1 MEDNH
6 KLQTINHK
14 LVPVMKNLI
23 FYSCVILLAVACSK
37 DKPVFDK
44 GPDDRINEQLGN
56 YQSIIT
62 GSANGWT
69 ATLVTRLG
77 NTYSFYFRFNE
88 SNRVFMNCDFDTTTA
103 GVQKESSF
111 RLKSL
116 QQPCL
121 LFDTYSY
128 IHLLADPDASV
139 NGGYPGGGL
148 LSDFEFSIDTCTTD
162 SIKLTG
168 RFNGSKAILRK
179 ASVQD
184 RAAWENKQVLN
195 NISGLLNLGK
205 IHNYFKRLNYN
216 GTEYEIQINTIFK
229 SAVITWK
236 DASGT
241 VHTLTT
247 PYYISSTGIQFSIPV
262 VNGSST
268 IGGFTITGFN
278 TTTNTLQVKVNN
290 TDAVIAGAIRPL
302 APDVQAGRRWWNLAA
317 AAQSYWISVDGF
329 HVNGVDDAFG
339 VKTLKTDTSSY
350 YYLAYWPG
358 IQPGSGSSFDA
369 LVPYYY
375 IPVIDDIDF
384 HYGTAGKP
392 SFQSDGRVILG
403 FLGDLTVGPYPTTG
417 PAFKT
422 KEQLFSTNGYW
433 FVQTG
438 ETRYDMISAK
448 DAKAWI
454 SWRR

>member
-1 MEDNH
+1 
-6 KLQTINHK
+6 
-14 LVPVMKNLI
+14 MKKILYILI
-23 FYSCVILLAVACSK
+23 LFTVIASCNKEKAA
-37 DKPVFDK
+37 FDK
-44 GPDDRINEQLGN
+44 DVDDRINEQLGN

-62 GSANGWT
+62 GAANGWT
-69 ATLVTRLG
+69 ATLITQLG

-88 SNRVFMNCDFDTTTA
+88 SNRVFMYCDFDTTTA
-103 GVQKESSF
+103 GVLKESSF

-128 IHLLADPDASV
+128 IHMLADPDASV
-139 NGGYPGGGL
+139 NGGFYGGGL

-168 RFNGSKAILRK
+168 RFNGSKAIMRK

-184 RAAWENKQVLN
+184 RAAWENKQVRN
-195 NISGLLNLGK
+195 NISGLLDLGK
-205 IHNYFKRLNYN
+205 ILNYFKRLNYN

-241 VHTLTT
+241 VHTVTT
-247 PYYISSTGIQFSIPV
+247 PYYFSATGIQFSKPV
-262 VNGSST
+262 VNGGTT
-268 IGGFTITGFN
+268 ITGFAITGFN
-278 TTTNTLQVKVNN
+278 TATNTLQIKVNN
-290 TDAVIAGAIRPL
+290 TDAVIAGAIKPVN
-302 APDVQAGRRWWNLAA
+302 PDVQAGRRWWNWGA

-350 YYLAYWPG
+350 YYFTYWPG
-358 IQPGSGSSFDA
+358 IQPSSGSSFDA
-369 LVPYYY
+369 LVPFYY
-375 IPVIDDIDF
+375 IPAINDIDF

-392 SFQSDGRVILG
+392 TFQSDGRVIIGL
-403 FLGDLTVGPYPTTG
+403 LGDLTVGPYPTTG

-422 KEQLFSTNGYW
+422 KEQLFSTSGYW
-433 FVQTG
+433 FVQTS
-438 ETRYDMISAK
+438 ENSYDMVSAK
-448 DAKAWI
+448 DAKTWI
-454 SWRR
+454 SWRN